1 MAFVYYTL
9 CCAWIVPGV
18 CIFEKPK
25 LLGRDFVELRAQ
37 LMKMIKNKGKGGG
50 KGKGKRKRQLLAEQ
64 EDNEAGST
72 TDETTVSE

>member
-1 MAFVYYTL
+1 
-9 CCAWIVPGV
+9 
-18 CIFEKPK
+18 
-25 LLGRDFVELRAQ
+25 
-37 LMKMIKNKGKGGG
+37 MKMIKNKGKGGG